1 MIHPSQRLS
10 QLDEGVFQELALEKR
25 RLLAE
30 GREVIDLSVGSPD
43 LPPPRHVVKALQE
56 GVQNPAAY
64 GYTITGLPEFQQAV
78 ALFYRRYNV
87 TLNPESDVLQLMGS
101 QDGLA
106 HLALALI
113 NPGDTVLLPDPGYPI
128 YEGGVR
134 LSGGIPYPIPID
146 ETTLHPNF
154 DLIPKEILER
164 AKLMI
169 LNYPSNPTAGVATR
183 EMFERVIHV
192 AREYDIFIVHDF
204 AYSEM
209 IYDDQRAVSI
219 LSLPGASE
227 VAVEFNSLSKT
238 FNMAGCRI
246 GYVVGNSTVIGH
258 LRKLKSHI
266 DYGIFLP
273 IQRAAIAAL
282 TTEWDG
288 LLSQRAE
295 YTLRRDALCESL
307 VQYGWQVRKPA
318 ATMFVWASTPS
329 GAKSYQFALDLIRH
343 AGVAVTPGAAFG
355 PRGEGHV
362 RMAIVHVRDTL
373 VEAAD
378 RIGKFLSTYGN

>member
-1 MIHPSQRLS
+1 MIHPSERLS

-25 RLLAE
+25 RILAA
-30 GREVIDLSVGSPD
+30 GRDVIDLSVGSPD
-43 LPPPRHVVKALQE
+43 LPPPPHVVKALKE
-56 GVQNPAAY
+56 GVQNPAVY
-64 GYTITGLPEFQQAV
+64 GYTITGLPEFQRAV
-78 ALFYRRYNV
+78 AQFYRRYGV
-87 TLNPESDVLQLMGS
+87 TLDPETDVLQLMGS

-134 LSGGIPYPIPID
+134 LSGGVPYPIPID
-146 ETTLHPNF
+146 EATLHPNF

-183 EMFERVIHV
+183 EMFLRVLEV
-192 AREYDIFIVHDF
+192 ARQYDIFIVHDF

-209 IYDDQRAVSI
+209 IYDGHQAVSI

-227 VAVEFNSLSKT
+227 FAVEFNSLSKT

-246 GYVVGNSTVIGH
+246 GYVVGNATVIGY

-288 LLSQRAE
+288 LLPQRAE
-295 YTLRRDALCESL
+295 YTLRRNAFCESL
-307 VQYGWQVRKPA
+307 VAYGWHVRKPA
-318 ATMFVWASTPS
+318 ATMFVWAPTPS
-329 GAKSYQFALDLIRH
+329 GAKSYPFALDLIRH

-362 RMAIVHVRDTL
+362 RMAIVHARDTL
-373 VEAAD
+373 IEAAD
-378 RIGKFLSTYGN
+378 RIGKFLAGYDG